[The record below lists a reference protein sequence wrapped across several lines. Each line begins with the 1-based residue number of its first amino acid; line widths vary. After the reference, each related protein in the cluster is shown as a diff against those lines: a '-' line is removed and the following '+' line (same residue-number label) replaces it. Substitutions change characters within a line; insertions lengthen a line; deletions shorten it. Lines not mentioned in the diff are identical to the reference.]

1 MRLLKKIAA
10 VGIAAV
16 LAAGMCMSSFAAGW
30 ENSPAGWV
38 YQLTDGSFAANTW
51 EQINGA
57 WYYFNENGIMLE
69 NGITPDGYTVGADG
83 AWVENIARQAQQA
96 MGQAGI
102 TEEQVSQA
110 ASDAAALAQ
119 QAMDQAGITQ
129 ADVDA
134 AAAQGQ
140 EILSQAQEAASG
152 LTENDVNQ
160 IMQAAQEA
168 ASSLTENDVN
178 QMVNEG
184 VTQAQQAA
192 ADAGITEEQINQ
204 SIADAAGA
212 AQQAMDQTGITQ
224 DDITSALNAAAAWF
238 GF

>member
-96 MGQAGI
+96 M
-102 TEEQVSQA
+102 
-110 ASDAAALAQ
+110 
-119 QAMDQAGITQ
+119 DQAGITQ
-129 ADVDA
+129 ADIDA

-204 SIADAAGA
+204 SIAGAASA